1 MDNSIF
7 KNRLNNYINL
17 VDAELEKFFSNVI
30 SSMGLQ
36 KHTAEAMYYS
46 ISAGGKRIR
55 PVLVMEFCRM
65 CGGNPEKSLPA
76 ACAIEMIHTF
86 SLIHDDL
93 PCMDN
98 DDMRRGKPSCH
109 KAYGEATALLAGDA
123 LENMAFGTLAES
135 TLPDKVKVKAIKEL
149 SYAVGMYGMIGG
161 QVIDTEYE
169 SKLDSEQL
177 IEMYRMKTGAL
188 LKAACRMGC
197 ICAEADTSL
206 IEKAAEYAD
215 SLGLAFQIIDD
226 ILDIIG
232 DAEKLGKP
240 IGSDASN
247 GKLTYASINGIERS
261 SEYAEK
267 QTQIAL
273 NALDSFDDNEFIKE
287 LTIYLLKRS
296 S

>member
-1 MDNSIF
+1 MDNSLF
-7 KNRLNNYINL
+7 KEQLKNYINV
-17 VDAELEKFFSNVI
+17 VDAELENIFSDVI

-46 ISAGGKRIR
+46 ISAGGKRLR

-65 CGGNPEKSLPA
+65 CGGDPEKSLPA

-135 TLPDKVKVKAIKEL
+135 TLPDNVKVKAIKEL

-188 LKAACRMGC
+188 LKSACRMGC
-197 ICAEADTSL
+197 ICAEADISL
-206 IEKAAEYAD
+206 IEKATEYAD

-261 SEYAEK
+261 SEYAEEL
-267 QTQIAL
+267 TQKAL